1 MNEKEI
7 KSIQKVRKEMDK
19 ELVRFAKELAQ
30 KLNRT
35 VSSIKEEGLTIKNFY
50 FDLKISFVDG
60 SKMKFN
66 SAFFVENDVEYGPR
80 CHN

>member
-7 KSIQKVRKEMDK
+7 KSLQKVRKEMNK
-19 ELVRFAKELAQ
+19 QLVHFAKELAQ

-35 VSSIKEEGLTIKNFY
+35 VSNIKEEGLTIKDFY
-50 FDLKISFVDG
+50 FDLKISFIDG

-66 SAFFVENDVEYGPR
+66 SAFFVENDVDYCAR
-80 CHN
+80 CQN